1 MNKHAAIEG
10 SGTVLVEARD
20 VGKAFTMGQ
29 TRIDVLRGVSLG
41 VYERETLAI
50 TGASGAGKSTLLHAL
65 GGLERPSGGQ
75 ILWRGEDLYA
85 MSGSRRNELRSQ
97 HIGFVFQSFHLL
109 PELDVLDNVLLPVW
123 SRRGTLR
130 QAREHRERAL
140 GLLASVGLAERARHR
155 PLELSGGEQQRV
167 AIARALINEPE
178 IVFADEPTGNLD
190 SRTGETVLS
199 YLFDLTG
206 GNRHTLV
213 LVTHNEALADSCGRR
228 LDLRDGSLSVSN
240 VE

>member
-1 MNKHAAIEG
+1 MNENATPPPAKATEPLVAAKNVRK
-10 SGTVLVEARD
+10 TFHL
-20 VGKAFTMGQ
+20 GKAP
-29 TRIDVLRGVSLG
+29 IEVLRGVSLS
-41 VYERETLAI
+41 VYEGETVAI

-65 GGLERPSGGQ
+65 GGLERPSMGR
-75 ILWRGEDLYA
+75 ILWRGRDLYGMTGA
-85 MSGSRRNELRSQ
+85 QRNELRSQ

-109 PELDVLDNVLLPVW
+109 PELDLLDNVLLPVW
-123 SRRGTLR
+123 SRRGSLR
-130 QAREHRERAL
+130 RAGQHRQRAL
-140 GLLASVGLAERARHR
+140 DLLESVGLGERAHHR
-155 PLELSGGEQQRV
+155 PLELSGGEQQRA

-190 SRTGETVLS
+190 SRTGDTVLS

-228 LDLRDGSLSVSN
+228 LDLRDGSLN
-240 VE
+240 E